1 MKIAGHEPP
10 DVKQKQRKAA
20 VMVIDVNA
28 DHQSIVVN
36 APAAELYPR
45 FLRFEELPQFIPSIT
60 KVEKISDTCFSCT
73 SIING
78 EEVTSAVEIIMRVPE
93 RRIAWH
99 AISDNFRVG
108 VVVFDPLPGG
118 ATRVTAKVRSI
129 AEPVLLTRALRDYL
143 RNFKQHVERS
153 AGRKQK

>member
-1 MKIAGHEPP
+1 MKAVVHEPP
-10 DVKQKQRKAA
+10 DVKQKQREAG
-20 VMVIDVNA
+20 VMAMDLNA

-45 FLRFEELPQFIPSIT
+45 CLRFEELPRFIPSIT
-60 KVEKISDTCFSCT
+60 KVEKISETCFSCT

-78 EEVTSAVEIIMRVPE
+78 EEVTSAVEIIIRVPE

-118 ATRVTAKVRSI
+118 ATRVTVKVRSI
-129 AEPVLLTRALRDYL
+129 VEPALLTRALRDYL
-143 RNFKQHVERS
+143 HNFKQHVERS
-153 AGRKQK
+153 VGRKQE